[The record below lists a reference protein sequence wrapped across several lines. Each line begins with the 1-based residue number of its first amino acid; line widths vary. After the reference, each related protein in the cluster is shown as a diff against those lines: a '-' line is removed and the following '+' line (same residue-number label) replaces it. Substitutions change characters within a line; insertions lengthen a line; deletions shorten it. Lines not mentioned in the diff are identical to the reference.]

1 MQRTRYFNRRLL
13 NELPVHDN
21 LEHSQR
27 QMISCWQRHWPVSDG
42 HCVSVRTT
50 VRGVILILVRLFV
63 LGHPVIMAMIH
74 ATLLVCLLAVTSILS
89 GILEIFVAIRD
100 RLEIEGDVR
109 DNPCTT
115 G

>member
-1 MQRTRYFNRRLL
+1 
-13 NELPVHDN
+13 
-21 LEHSQR
+21 
-27 QMISCWQRHWPVSDG
+27 
-42 HCVSVRTT
+42 
-50 VRGVILILVRLFV
+50 
-63 LGHPVIMAMIH
+63 MAMIH